1 MPEISFSG
9 QRVRSP
15 QAYAPGWLILLF
27 SVASGLAV
35 ANVYFAQPLLAS
47 MAAELHVTTEAIGSV
62 VSATQAGYGAGLLL
76 LVPLGDLIE
85 RRLLIT
91 GMLLI
96 SSVALTA
103 VGFAAE
109 YYTLLIAMT
118 AVGLM
123 AVVVQVFVVS
133 ASTLSTP
140 GARGKA
146 VGTVTGGIV
155 LGILLA
161 RLAAGILADLAG
173 WRAIYLL
180 SAALVVMMAI
190 LLWRVFPSQRAERAE
205 TTYRQILLSV
215 ALLFFTEKLLRIRA
229 ILALL
234 IFMSFSILWTSLV
247 LPLSAAPYFFSHTQM
262 GLFGLA
268 GVAGALA
275 ASRAGRW
282 ADRGHGQRTSG
293 LSLCMLVASWLPLS
307 MAQSSILL
315 LILGIVMLDF
325 AVQAVHVTN
334 QSLIFAARPEAASR
348 LVSAYMFFY
357 SVGSG
362 VGALLATLTYS
373 AWGWTG
379 VCLTGALVSVTA
391 LIFWRF
397 TRHRG

>member
-9 QRVRSP
+9 QRARSP

-123 AVVVQVFVVS
+123 AVVVQVFVAS

-140 GARGKA
+140 GARGRA

-247 LPLSAAPYFFSHTQM
+247 LPLSAAPYFFSHTQT

-293 LSLCMLVASWLPLS
+293 LALCMLVASWLPLS

-373 AWGWTG
+373 AWGWKG

>member
-1 MPEISFSG
+1 MPETSFSG
-9 QRVRSP
+9 QCARSP

-47 MAAELHVTTEAIGSV
+47 MAAELHVTTEAIGLV

-123 AVVVQVFVVS
+123 AVVVQVFVAS
-133 ASTLSTP
+133 ASMLSTP
-140 GARGKA
+140 GARGRA

-161 RLAAGILADLAG
+161 RLAAGVLADLAG

-180 SAALVVMMAI
+180 SAALIVMMAI

-215 ALLFFTEKLLRIRA
+215 ALLFFTEKLLRSRA

-247 LPLSAAPYFFSHTQM
+247 LPLSAAPYFFNHTQT

-282 ADRGHGQRTSG
+282 ADRGYGQRTSG
-293 LSLCMLVASWLPLS
+293 LALCMLVASWLPLS

-357 SVGSG
+357 SAGSG

-397 TRHRG
+397 THRG

>member
-1 MPEISFSG
+1 MPETSFSG
-9 QRVRSP
+9 QCARSP

-123 AVVVQVFVVS
+123 AVVVQVFVAS
-133 ASTLSTP
+133 ASMLSTP
-140 GARGKA
+140 GARGRA

-161 RLAAGILADLAG
+161 RLAAGVLADLAG

-180 SAALVVMMAI
+180 SAALIVMMAI
-190 LLWRVFPSQRAERAE
+190 LLWQVFPSQRAERAE

-247 LPLSAAPYFFSHTQM
+247 LPLSAAPYFFNHTQT

-282 ADRGHGQRTSG
+282 ADRGYGQRTSG
-293 LSLCMLVASWLPLS
+293 LALCVLAASWLPLS

-315 LILGIVMLDF
+315 LILGIFMLDF

-357 SVGSG
+357 SAGSG

-397 TRHRG
+397 THRG